1 VLPSH
6 PLRVAWHVA
15 YDQLVRHLR
24 YNSELSPTRIRE
36 AVGGLQAAH
45 FPSILPGLVAGENLV
60 YADTLSFFATAMVR
74 DQDPEPKL
82 AVAMLMRSLGLNEH
96 DPGVSSM
103 GIQVSDSLARE
114 VSRYIQ
120 FHDLGQ
126 SSGGAVLLHALRPG
140 DGCTVARALGSAL
153 KGMDNPEDG
162 PSPVRFNLEMFPAE
176 PNSDITGNFLV
187 DLVERHRTG
196 AAGISDSDRWML

>member
-1 VLPSH
+1 MQKELANRGGFWGSIYGGNIKKADDYVNAWLSVLDVGPPEVALTDTVEVQSLSGDTIGLIVLPSH

-24 YNSELSPTRIRE
+24 FNSELPPTRIRE
-36 AVGGLQAAH
+36 AVGGLQACH
-45 FPSILPGLVAGENLV
+45 FSSILPGLVAGENFV

-74 DQDPEPKL
+74 DQDPEPKS

-114 VSRYIQ
+114 VSQI
-120 FHDLGQ
+120 G
-126 SSGGAVLLHALRPG
+126 
-140 DGCTVARALGSAL
+140 RAH
-153 KGMDNPEDG
+153 
-162 PSPVRFNLEMFPAE
+162 V
-176 PNSDITGNFLV
+176 
-187 DLVERHRTG
+187 
-196 AAGISDSDRWML
+196 